1 MSSAAPFLLVNPD
14 FSKMDVLKAYAY
26 TIVAPAIHY
35 WRQTIEIK
43 KEDQM
48 ARMKA
53 ERIFNP
59 LHLMGN
65 KILQTCTS
73 TNHTSVKTNVL
84 LSLTS
89 FRSSSDVM
97 PNAIALY
104 LLISSF
110 IPSRRG
116 RISGCPMRTS
126 LILAGHTRQ
135 PEPRM
140 THHTSPTHQMLLAAS
155 LLRASRA
162 LCLHL
167 NHALPAC
174 DWRVRMLP
182 SYKGFFL
189 LSRVYLG
196 AG

>member
-14 FSKMDVLKAYAY
+14 FSKMDVVKAYAY

-73 TNHTSVKTNVL
+73 TNHTRHV
-84 LSLTS
+84 SLPVTS
-89 FRSSSDVM
+89 FHSSSNLM
-97 PNAIALY
+97 PDAIT
-104 LLISSF
+104 
-110 IPSRRG
+110 
-116 RISGCPMRTS
+116 CT
-126 LILAGHTRQ
+126 
-135 PEPRM
+135 
-140 THHTSPTHQMLLAAS
+140 
-155 LLRASRA
+155 
-162 LCLHL
+162 C
-167 NHALPAC
+167 
-174 DWRVRMLP
+174 
-182 SYKGFFL
+182 
-189 LSRVYLG
+189 
-196 AG
+196 